1 MKSNDFARLIIGGD
15 TCPIGR
21 NEEFCTKGMV
31 KDVFNDVL
39 PIFQNADFVAL
50 NLECPLIEAET
61 PIIKGGPAIG
71 VETGVLQ
78 VFKSAGINA
87 LGLANNHIMDHGN
100 AGLASTLA
108 TCNAYGI
115 VTFGAGNNLKE
126 AEQIKIVNCKGLRI
140 GLMGIAENEYSIAE
154 KNSPGAAPINLI
166 SIKRQ
171 IDAREK
177 DFDHLIVMLHGG
189 NEYYPYPNPR
199 LREVCHFIIELG
211 ACCVLCQHSH
221 IAGCMEKYL
230 NGYIVYGQGNFM
242 FDYPST
248 KYSWREGML
257 TEIRFNKDATM
268 SIELIPVY
276 QDAVGIGVRLMTGE
290 RRQKF
295 MDEIM
300 NRSDKIDDDFIEE
313 KWLDFCQSQKDL
325 FLSMVLG
332 HGKWFMRLNRLMD
345 LIPRMHSKSAL
356 RNMGNVVRCES
367 HREALLTII
376 KHYMLKD

>member
-1 MKSNDFARLIIGGD
+1 MGSSDFARLIIGGD

-39 PIFQNADFVAL
+39 PIFQDADFVAL

-61 PIIKGGPAIG
+61 PIMKGGPAIG

-78 VFKSAGINA
+78 VFKNAGINA

-171 IDAREK
+171 IDAMKK

-189 NEYYPYPNPR
+189 NEYYPYPNPH
-199 LREVCHFIIELG
+199 LRETCHFIIELG

-221 IAGCMEKYL
+221 IAGCMEKYMD
-230 NGYIVYGQGNFM
+230 GYIVYGQGNILL
-242 FDYPST
+242 DYPSN
-248 KYSWREGML
+248 KLCLREGVL
-257 TEIRFNKDATM
+257 ADIRVDNNNAI
-268 SIELIPVY
+268 SLELIPVY
-276 QDAVGIGVRLMTGE
+276 QDAEGVGVRLMTGE

-300 NRSDKIDDDFIEE
+300 TRSGNITDDFIEK
-313 KWLDFCQSQKDL
+313 KWLDFCQSQKNL
-325 FLSMVLG
+325 FLSMALG
-332 HGKWFMRLNRLMD
+332 HGRWLMQLNRLGG
-345 LIPRMHSKSAL
+345 LVFRMYSKSAL
-356 RNMGNVVRCES
+356 RNMGNIVRCES
-367 HREALLTII
+367 HREVLLTII